1 MTAHA
6 PAELGARPLMRNP
19 PVLALLAA
27 EVVSTTGSLMSSI
40 ALPWFV
46 LATTHS
52 PSRSAY
58 VVAAEVSAVALT
70 GVPSGALGAR
80 LGARTTMLVSDLAN
94 APLVA
99 LVPLLYRQG
108 LLTFPLLLALSFT
121 AGLFVVP
128 FTAAQEVIV
137 PELMGST
144 EETVARTNAVLQ
156 GATRLTYLLGPA
168 LGGILIGFFGAANV
182 LLIDGATYA
191 VSFAL
196 IALFV
201 PAVKASPRPKELRG
215 LLAGVR
221 FLRRD
226 RLLRPLTLGQAGSQM
241 AFQGLMLALPVLA
254 FERYDHNARLAG
266 FFAASWGGG
275 ALAGTLLAYRVVSR
289 FDSLTMGAIAWVGY
303 GLSLWLLVP
312 RQPAAAL
319 FAPLVLSGI
328 CNGLRNPP
336 LSAIRVLSV
345 PPPLRPQTSAA
356 SSTIAT
362 LGGALALAIIGSL
375 IRQAGLTAVF
385 ALIAAISTAGAF
397 AFAGAAL
404 RAVRE
409 RASSSF

>member
-6 PAELGARPLMRNP
+6 SAEVRARRLLPNP

-46 LATTHS
+46 LETTHS
-52 PSRSAY
+52 LSRSAY
-58 VVAAEVSAVALT
+58 VIAAEVSAVALT
-70 GVPSGALGAR
+70 GVPSGAFAAR
-80 LGARTTMLVSDLAN
+80 LGARRTMLVCDLAS

-108 LLTFPLLLALSFT
+108 LLTFPLLLVLAFAT
-121 AGLFVVP
+121 GLFVVP

-137 PELMGST
+137 PELRGGA
-144 EETVARTNAVLQ
+144 EGVAQTYAVLQ

-168 LGGILIGFFGAANV
+168 LGGILIGFIGAANV
-182 LLIDGATYA
+182 LLLDAATYA
-191 VSFAL
+191 FSFAL
-196 IALFV
+196 IALLV
-201 PAVKASPRPKELRG
+201 PTITALPHPKELCG

-221 FLRRD
+221 YLWRD

-254 FERYDHNARLAG
+254 FKRYDHDARLAG
-266 FFAASWGGG
+266 FFIAAWGGG
-275 ALAGTLLAYRVVSR
+275 VLAGTLIAYRVVPR
-289 FDSLTMGAIAWVGY
+289 FDSLKMGAIAWVAY

-312 RQPAAAL
+312 PNPAAAL
-319 FAPLVLSGI
+319 FAPLVFSGL

-362 LGGALALAIIGSL
+362 LGGALALAIIGGL
-375 IRQAGLTAVF
+375 IKDAGLTAVF
-385 ALIAAISTAGAF
+385 ALIAAISTAGAA
-397 AFAGAAL
+397 AFATVAL
-404 RAVRE
+404 RTIRKD
-409 RASSSF
+409 SF